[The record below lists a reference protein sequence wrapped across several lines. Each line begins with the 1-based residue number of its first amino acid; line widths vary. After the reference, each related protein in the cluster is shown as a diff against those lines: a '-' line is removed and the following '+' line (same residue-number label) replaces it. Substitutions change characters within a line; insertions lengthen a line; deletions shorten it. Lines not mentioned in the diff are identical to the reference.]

1 MKRLVNV
8 RIPVILALALVVGI
22 TVSCLFSYFGISLFW
37 LTAVIPITAVIIIL
51 FTLFSKVYA
60 VIIALLAA
68 VFLSAGMIAGFVT
81 LENFGRGQL
90 TDGDTYTL
98 SARVLEKGENLY
110 GEYIVINN
118 VKANGQKIS
127 GKIIVYLGETYGDFC
142 DVGYK
147 VNFTAE
153 IKRKDVFVDG
163 KLNYYAQEN
172 IKYSCSVYGGLTAKY
187 GYSFFGS
194 IRTHIRDTLYKNLD
208 KDTAAIAFA
217 MLTGN
222 TQGVD
227 DGAMASFRY
236 GGIAHVFAVSGLH
249 IGIIYGLL
257 FAAFKKVRINKFVK
271 AAICILPLF
280 FYAGVCGFA
289 LSSVRAAVMCTVAA
303 LARLTH
309 KKYDPLNSLSLS
321 VIIIL
326 FITPLSLFSAGFQ
339 LSVCATGAII
349 LLHKNFSKPLKKL
362 PKRLADTISVSL
374 SAQLGTLP
382 VMLTSFGYLSG
393 ASLLMNIIFLPVLSV
408 IYVLLF
414 IFTVIAAVIPFTAVV
429 LPYAVLPLQF
439 AVSAILNIGFENA
452 IISGFGSGLFAT
464 VFYIGLLALSDKINL
479 RLLQRICFAIIAAS
493 ALCICVLIV

>member
-8 RIPVILALALVVGI
+8 RTPVILAIALVVGI
-22 TVSCLFSYFGISLFW
+22 TVGCLFSYFGISLFW
-37 LTAVIPITAVIIIL
+37 LTAVIPITAVIVII
-51 FTLFSKVYA
+51 FTLFSKWRPL
-60 VIIALLAA
+60 IITLLAGLFMA
-68 VFLSAGMIAGFVT
+68 TGIVSGFVI
-81 LENFGRGQL
+81 LDNYGRSRL
-90 TDGDTYTL
+90 TDGGIYTL
-98 SARVLEKGENLY
+98 SASVSEKGENLY

-118 VKANGQKIS
+118 VKADEQKIV

-153 IKRKDVFVDG
+153 IKRKDAFVDG
-163 KLNYYAQEN
+163 KINYYIQEN
-172 IKYSCSVYGGLTAKY
+172 IKYSCSVYGGMTAKY

-194 IRTHIRDTLYKNLD
+194 IRSHIRDTLYNSLD

-227 DGAMASFRY
+227 DGAMTSFRY

-249 IGIIYGLL
+249 IGIIYGIL
-257 FAAFKKVRINKFVK
+257 FAIFKKVRINKFIK

-280 FYAGVCGFA
+280 FYAGVCGFT

-326 FITPLSLFSAGFQ
+326 LVTPLSLFSAGFQ

-349 LLHKNFSKPLKKL
+349 LLYKNISKLFKKL
-362 PKRLADTISVSL
+362 PKKLADAVGVSL

-393 ASLLMNIIFLPVLSV
+393 ASLLMNIIFLPVLSA

-414 IFTVIAAVIPFTAVV
+414 IVTVIAAVIPLIGVI
-429 LPYAVLPLQF
+429 LPYATLPLQVM
-439 AVSAILNIGFENA
+439 VSAILNLGFENA
-452 IISGFGSGLFAT
+452 IISGSNLRLFT
-464 VFYIGLLALSDKINL
+464 PVFYIGLLTLSDKINL
-479 RLLQRICFAIIAAS
+479 SLLQRVCFAVIAAS
-493 ALCICVLIV
+493 ALCICVLIG